1 MKITYRKTREEIC
14 RDRQNLY
21 LMRWPV
27 SRQLEALSEAAAG
40 RREKL
45 DAMLKDF
52 AEIREELRFEE

>member
-1 MKITYRKTREEIC
+1 MKITYRKTREEMLQE
-14 RDRQNLY
+14 RQTLY

-40 RREKL
+40 RKEKL